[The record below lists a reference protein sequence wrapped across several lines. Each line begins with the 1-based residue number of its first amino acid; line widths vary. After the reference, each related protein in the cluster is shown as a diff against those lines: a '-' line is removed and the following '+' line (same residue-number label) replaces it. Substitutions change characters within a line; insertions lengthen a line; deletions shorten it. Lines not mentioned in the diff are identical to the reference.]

1 MSESVQFFDWR
12 CFASD
17 DTAER
22 WIVLENTIYH
32 DPSNRLL
39 QVRNICPILS
49 REKRLPSITFSPLQT
64 ASRYIFQ
71 QCIVKQIGPKKSA
84 YRYVYKP
91 TEDLECNFELVDF
104 TEELHCEE

>member
-22 WIVLENTIYH
+22 WIVLGNTIYH

-49 REKRLPSITFSPLQT
+49 REKRLPSSITFAPLQT

-71 QCIVKQIGPKKSA
+71 QCNVKQIGSINKSKKESIPL
-84 YRYVYKP
+84 R
-91 TEDLECNFELVDF
+91 L
-104 TEELHCEE
+104 